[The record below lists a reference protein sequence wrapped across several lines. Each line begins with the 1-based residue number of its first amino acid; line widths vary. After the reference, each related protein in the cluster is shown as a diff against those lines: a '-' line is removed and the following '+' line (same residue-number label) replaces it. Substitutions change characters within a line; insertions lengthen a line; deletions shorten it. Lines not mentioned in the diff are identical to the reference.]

1 MIWRTGLKLEEWTW
15 RSVIAWPLRP
25 SVMEEHLLVK
35 IAYATAS
42 LRAGGRMDKDALVA
56 AGVRSNGIDE
66 LITVLS
72 EWADETLKEMD
83 NGANGLEE
91 DSPMC
96 FVPGQLFR
104 PGNS

>member
-1 MIWRTGLKLEEWTW
+1 MKLEEWTW
-15 RSVIAWPLRP
+15 RSVIAWPLRL

-35 IAYATAS
+35 MIAYATVS
-42 LRAGGRMDKDALVA
+42 LRAGGHMDKDGLVA